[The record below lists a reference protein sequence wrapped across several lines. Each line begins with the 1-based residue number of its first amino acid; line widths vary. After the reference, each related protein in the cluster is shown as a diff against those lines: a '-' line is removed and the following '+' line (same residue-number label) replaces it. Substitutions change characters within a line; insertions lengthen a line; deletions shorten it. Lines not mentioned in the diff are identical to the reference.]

1 MHIRKK
7 QECINKIHGLLR
19 TNGRFVLSID
29 KNQRKTI
36 DYGNRILTI
45 YPDTPAD
52 IKAYLQDSG
61 FLVSDCIETELAY
74 IFVSIK

>member
-1 MHIRKK
+1 MHIREK
-7 QECINKIHGLLR
+7 QGCIHKIHGLLR

-52 IKAYLQDSG
+52 IKA
-61 FLVSDCIETELAY
+61 
-74 IFVSIK
+74 